1 MLYRRS
7 QHDFEATVRKTQ
19 KGRPTILDRTLEA
32 VSKETPPTSWVVQ
45 ISENGKATAVIGP
58 FNEERLAN
66 DYRLDLISID
76 LVGLEYTVTALHNPD

>member
-7 QHDFEATVRKTQ
+7 QHDFEATVGKTQ

-32 VSKETPPTSWVVQ
+32 ACKENPPTSWVVQ
-45 ISENGKATAVIGP
+45 ISENGKTTAVIGP
-58 FNEERLAN
+58 FDEERLAN

-76 LVGLEYTVTALHNPD
+76 LIGLEYTVTALYNPD

>member
-19 KGRPTILDRTLEA
+19 KGHPTILDRTLEA
-32 VSKETPPTSWVVQ
+32 VCKENPPTSWVVQ

-66 DYRLDLISID
+66 DYRLDLISLD
-76 LVGLEYTVTALHNPD
+76 LVGLEYTLTAPHNPD